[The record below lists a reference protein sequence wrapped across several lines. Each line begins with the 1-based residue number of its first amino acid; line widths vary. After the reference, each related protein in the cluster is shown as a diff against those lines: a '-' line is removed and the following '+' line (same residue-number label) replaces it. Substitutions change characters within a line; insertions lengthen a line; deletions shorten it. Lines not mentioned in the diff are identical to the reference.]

1 MMNSMR
7 VPRPRRVVVSAILLA
22 AGVMSGVPG
31 RNGLPGVPVAAQGAR
46 PMTLVD
52 LIELP
57 RIIDPQLSP
66 DGRFVSYTLSRA
78 DWASGRQ
85 IPHIWVRPVSGG
97 APVQRT
103 NGSGEDVARWS
114 PDSKTLL
121 FRAGNQI
128 HLVPAEGGS
137 PRQLTTHVT
146 NVLMSPSPT
155 TLPTWAPDG
164 SAIYFVA
171 ADVRSG
177 AQRGAADSGV
187 TIFGQTDFAQQHL
200 WKVTIAS
207 GGEEK
212 VTTGD
217 WSVLGYR
224 LSRDGRRLAVLRTPT
239 SLAIDHYRS
248 EVWVMDVNGANARA
262 LTTNGLY
269 ELDAELSPDN
279 SQVWFLADANEK
291 LEPYYGQTLFVM
303 PSSGGT
309 PQMLLPNLGH
319 PIDSAV
325 WGPDGKAILAI
336 VNLGVHQEIYRIDV
350 ASRTA
355 KPLTDGRHAMPTPTL
370 SLAVAANRLIV
381 PLDEPTRLGDAWTI
395 PVDGGTPTR
404 VTGVYDSLAADF
416 ALPRQESVTWKGAD
430 GITIEGL
437 LFYPLGYREGTRVPL
452 VVQLHGGPAESDK
465 YGFGSN
471 FIFNQV
477 PVLTAKGYAVFRPNY
492 RGSNGYGSAFV
503 RDIIGHYFNNMHLDV
518 LAGVDALI
526 ARGIVDPNRLA
537 LAGTSAGAHLV
548 NKLITF
554 TDRFKAA
561 SSAAGVANWISL
573 MAQTDAVTRRTFW
586 MGGTPWQKDGPFEL
600 LWNHSPIKDVWRVK
614 TPTLFIAGGT
624 DGRIPKEQALEMY
637 RGLESNGVPTKL
649 IIGNTEGHQ
658 WFGIRNLLWKDNQE
672 LEWFEKYVMNR
683 PYQWETA
690 PIAPAAPAPSR

>member
-1 MMNSMR
+1 MMDSMR
-7 VPRPRRVVVSAILLA
+7 VAHRLRTVVTAILLT
-22 AGVMSGVPG
+22 AGFLMGMPG
-31 RNGLPGVPVAAQGAR
+31 RAQTGR
-46 PMTLVD
+46 PMTLLDIV
-52 LIELP
+52 ELP
-57 RIIDPQLSP
+57 RITDPQLSP
-66 DGRFVSYTLSRA
+66 DGRFVAYNLLRA

-85 IPHIWVRPVSGG
+85 VSHIWTRAVSGG
-97 APVQRT
+97 AVAQLT
-103 NGSGEDVARWS
+103 NGSGESAARWS

-121 FRAGNQI
+121 YLAGSQI
-128 HLVPAEGGS
+128 HLLPAEGGAA
-137 PRQLTTHVT
+137 RQLTRHATSVGA
-146 NVLMSPSPT
+146 SPAPAT
-155 TLPTWAPDG
+155 TPTWAPDG

-171 ADVRSG
+171 ADERAG
-177 AQRGAADSGV
+177 TRREPLGGGV
-187 TIFGQTDFAQQHL
+187 TIFGQNDFEQQHL
-200 WKVTIAS
+200 WKVTIAT
-207 GGEEK
+207 GAEQK
-212 VTTGD
+212 MTTGD
-217 WSVLGYR
+217 WSVLAYR

-239 SLAIDHYRS
+239 PLAIDHYKS

-262 LTTNGLY
+262 LTANGLY

-279 SQVWFLADANEK
+279 SQIWFLADANEQ

-303 PSSGGT
+303 PAGGGT
-309 PQMLLPNLGH
+309 PQMLLPKLGH
-319 PIDSAV
+319 PIDAAV
-325 WGPDGKAILAI
+325 WSPDGKTILAV

-350 ASRTA
+350 ATRTA
-355 KPLTDGRHAMPTPTL
+355 KALTDGRHAIPTPIL
-370 SLAVAANRLIV
+370 NLAMPANRLIF

-404 VTGVYDSLAADF
+404 VTGVYDSLATDF
-416 ALPRQESVTWKGAD
+416 ALPRQEKVTWKGAD
-430 GITIEGL
+430 GVTIEGL

-452 VVQLHGGPAESDK
+452 VVQLHGGPADSDK
-465 YGFGSN
+465 YGFGPN
-471 FIFNQV
+471 FMFNQV

-518 LAGVDALI
+518 MAGVDALV
-526 ARGIVDPNRLA
+526 ARGIADPGRLA
-537 LAGTSAGAHLV
+537 VMGTSAGAHLV

-586 MGGTPWQKDGPFEL
+586 MGGTPWQKDAPTDL
-600 LWNHSPIKDVWRVK
+600 LWNQSPIKDVAKVK
-614 TPTLFIAGGT
+614 TPTLFIAGGL

-658 WFGIRNLLWKDNQE
+658 WFGLRNLFDKDNTE

-683 PYQWETA
+683 PYQRET
-690 PIAPAAPAPSR
+690 APAAPQSPR